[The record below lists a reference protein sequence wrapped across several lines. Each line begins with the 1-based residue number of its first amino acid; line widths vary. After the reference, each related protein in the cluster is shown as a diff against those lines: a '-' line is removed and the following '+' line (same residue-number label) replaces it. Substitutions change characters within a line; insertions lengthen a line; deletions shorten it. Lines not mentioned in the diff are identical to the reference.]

1 MSTAMEQLHQ
11 LTYDELQK
19 LSLNYGI
26 AGSLVV
32 NLDRRQLERRL
43 HVAIISERA
52 RMRAHD
58 KLYAEQYD
66 QEDRESDSSVSD
78 NDINGKYRLYND
90 SNNRWKPL
98 VSRRADLTT
107 WSYFNMRRKL
117 NSTPTVPSRFRGG
130 LDYDNEIA
138 CCSYAQDTE
147 SLFNSEEFEGLDDSD
162 DCEDGDEV
170 DMKDDMK
177 DIEDDIRRQ
186 SSDIQSAKSDQ
197 SESIEAIHNTI
208 DLQLSRLN
216 AWEQNGVSSHS
227 DAEISESNTVS
238 YSDYNRTEIKRDDV
252 INWLTDS
259 NFDLTQES
267 EPDFD
272 PSSEREISTVNF
284 LEHCQD
290 DIEKPVSRT
299 FSEHY
304 DRSKDTQ
311 VVTCRPNQLSHVR
324 ERHGFIRLI
333 DLILFKMQRKFN
345 ADKVRYSILCCCT
358 IVICTYLGFQ
368 IMK

>member
-11 LTYDELQK
+11 LTHDELQK

-66 QEDRESDSSVSD
+66 QEDRESDSSVND
-78 NDINGKYRLYND
+78 NDIDGKYYLYND
-90 SNNRWKPL
+90 SNNRRKPL
-98 VSRRADLTT
+98 VRSRRADLTT
-107 WSYFNMRRKL
+107 WSYFNMRRHP
-117 NSTPTVPSRFRGG
+117 NNTPTVSSRFRGG
-130 LDYDNEIA
+130 LDYDKEIA

-147 SLFNSEEFEGLDDSD
+147 SLVNSEEFEGLDDSD
-162 DCEDGDEV
+162 DCEDDDDEV
-170 DMKDDMK
+170 DMKDMK

-186 SSDIQSAKSDQ
+186 SSDIQSAKSNL
-197 SESIEAIHNTI
+197 SESIEATHSTI
-208 DLQLSRLN
+208 ELQLS
-216 AWEQNGVSSHS
+216 EQDGVSSHP
-227 DAEISESNTVS
+227 DAEISESTTVS
-238 YSDYNRTEIKRDDV
+238 YSDNNRTEMRRDNV
-252 INWLTDS
+252 FNWLTDS

-272 PSSEREISTVNF
+272 PSSELVISTVNF
-284 LEHCQD
+284 LEDCQD
-290 DIEKPVSRT
+290 DIGKPVSRT

-304 DRSKDTQ
+304 DRSMNAQ
-311 VVTCRPNQLSHVR
+311 VVMCRPNQRSHAR
-324 ERHGFIRLI
+324 ERHGFWRLI
-333 DLILFKMQRKFN
+333 DMLLFKMQRKLN
-345 ADKVRYSILCCCT
+345 ADKVQYSILCCCT
-358 IVICTYLGFQ
+358 IVVCTYLGFK